1 MTTSAVPTSA
11 RPKLFVSYARE
22 DRPWVEEFKPY
33 LTPAVTTGALEVWD
47 DGGIPAGADWAPAID
62 SGLAS
67 ATAALVLVSVNL
79 LKSQYILERE
89 LPAIHARRQAGSLQ
103 LYWIP
108 VGSVGSANLEHLGLD
123 TIQVPAPANPERPL
137 DAIVDE
143 RERKQ
148 AVAAICNRILLDL
161 KIGRTARLS
170 REKRT
175 DAVNTAL
182 ERLCRKL
189 DLTPGERIGYGDF
202 TIVWS
207 GRMQGRGVAI
217 KVLAESP
224 FRERSPAF
232 EDRVRR
238 VRGLEDPCFLKLRH
252 SDLDEEPHALVMDHT
267 EAPTLAQHLQ
277 SKGKFHPG
285 LMARLIQRLVVALE
299 EYHRCGLRYGA
310 LSPENVFY
318 DEAASPHPMLRL
330 SAVGVSS
337 HLSQFHET
345 AGDGW
350 FPRDGGEATYLVPEQ
365 YEGQPYTDKS
375 DQYGVGLLAFE
386 MLEGRPPV
394 TVSRL
399 ADLEKKRQFFDDPA
413 RFAGEWPRVYSHLRD
428 VVFRML
434 RRDPAER
441 FPGLGDVH
449 RALAHLEP
457 ADVALAKKSYS
468 RVCAARPEFYAE
480 FYRRFFTRC
489 PEARAFFGN
498 LEAQYVKLDSALHY
512 LLNFADQDMTEPTAL
527 TTVARSHERLRVTEA
542 QFDHFGEALLET
554 LRGLGE
560 GEAALEAWQ
569 KTIRPGFR
577 YMKLRSAGT
586 RRGPPP

>member
-1 MTTSAVPTSA
+1 M
-11 RPKLFVSYARE
+11 
-22 DRPWVEEFKPY
+22 
-33 LTPAVTTGALEVWD
+33 
-47 DGGIPAGADWAPAID
+47 
-62 SGLAS
+62 
-67 ATAALVLVSVNL
+67 
-79 LKSQYILERE
+79 
-89 LPAIHARRQAGSLQ
+89 
-103 LYWIP
+103 
-108 VGSVGSANLEHLGLD
+108 
-123 TIQVPAPANPERPL
+123 
-137 DAIVDE
+137 
-143 RERKQ
+143 
-148 AVAAICNRILLDL
+148 AAICNRILLDL

-345 AGDGW
+345 AGEGW
-350 FPRDGGEATYLVPEQ
+350 FPRDAGEATYLVPEQ

-434 RRDPAER
+434 RRDPADR
-441 FPGLGDVH
+441 FPGLGEVH

-480 FYRRFFTRC
+480 FYRRFFARC
-489 PEARAFFGN
+489 PEARALFGN
-498 LEAQYVKLDSALHY
+498 LEQQYVQARLGPALPPELRRPGHDG
-512 LLNFADQDMTEPTAL
+512 ADRADHGRPEPRAPARDRGAVRPLRRGAPGDPARAGRGRAGPRSLAEDDPARVPLHEAPLGRGQARAAAL
-527 TTVARSHERLRVTEA
+527 TGPAVSVSNRESRRPEARSAVPPRR
-542 QFDHFGEALLET
+542 
-554 LRGLGE
+554 
-560 GEAALEAWQ
+560 
-569 KTIRPGFR
+569 IRP
-577 YMKLRSAGT
+577 SAGASHAV
-586 RRGPPP
+586 RRTADE